1 MTEKI
6 FIASIEEH
14 AGIIHKI
21 IGMYIDDAM
30 DKEDAYQ
37 EVVLQAWKSKN
48 SFRGEAKFSTW
59 LYKVALNTVL
69 TALRKQNKNTTS
81 LNEGKQIEAYDTSN
95 TNDKYVILQSVIKT
109 LNEADR
115 TLIIMHL
122 DGFTNPEIA
131 DFLGI
136 TINHT
141 NVKIHRIKTK
151 ITERITK
158 LENYGM
164 DR

>member
-1 MTEKI
+1 MQEQV

-48 SFRGEAKFSTW
+48 NFRGDSKFSTW

-69 TALRKQNKNTTS
+69 TALRKQKKNTTS
-81 LNEGKQIEAYDTSN
+81 INEDWQIETHDNSGVK
-95 TNDKYVILQSVIKT
+95 DKFEILQTAIRS

-115 TLIIMHL
+115 TIILMHL
-122 DGFTNPEIA
+122 DGFSNPEIA
-131 DFLGI
+131 EFLGI

-141 NVKIHRIKTK
+141 NVKIHRIKAK
-151 ITERITK
+151 ITDQITK

-164 DR
+164 D